1 MSDLQPSVEFED
13 QVRQAVRPPDADP
26 EFVRRLRAELASR
39 PARSHPRFALR
50 PAWAFIAIMAV
61 VIAAASLPGVAQAV
75 RQWFAF
81 VPGIGL
87 VQPNAPARMLDVPA
101 AVTRDGITLTV
112 EHLLVYADRT
122 ELAYR
127 VEGLAPAPAVS
138 GGEVCSGAEMY
149 PRLRLPDGSVLAADP
164 MGLGGARKASGYTAG
179 HSFSSGIPA
188 GVSRLTFELTCLQDA
203 PRGAAPEEWSLEL
216 RLVAIPEGTQVGQPL
231 TGAETAAVEQ
241 QAGTGI
247 NFDFLGGARQ
257 EDGYHFFFRFSAQDS
272 HPDFLAARPRSMYL
286 LDSSGAR
293 IELINARPWSP
304 FDRVDVW
311 EYRAVLPPASG
322 EMTLV
327 VDGAELFYL
336 GQHASF
342 VFAPGAGA
350 PVGQTWEIGQRFN
363 IGGRDFLV
371 ERAEKIALEGREGF
385 QFTVAAGSAQEEI
398 SVDLIDMHS
407 APEYSVWSTTGDS
420 GLAQRVTAG
429 FVYEGG
435 VPETLTVTFNTVS
448 VAADGTWRLR
458 WSAPET
464 P

>member
-1 MSDLQPSVEFED
+1 
-13 QVRQAVRPPDADP
+13 
-26 EFVRRLRAELASR
+26 
-39 PARSHPRFALR
+39 
-50 PAWAFIAIMAV
+50 
-61 VIAAASLPGVAQAV
+61 
-75 RQWFAF
+75 
-81 VPGIGL
+81 
-87 VQPNAPARMLDVPA
+87 VQQNAPARMIDLPS
-101 AVTRDGITLTV
+101 AVTRDGITLTI
-112 EHLLVYADRT
+112 EHLLVYPDRT

-127 VEGLAPAPAVS
+127 VEGFAPAPVESS
-138 GGEVCSGAEMY
+138 GAVCSGAEMY
-149 PRLRLPDGSVLAADP
+149 PRLRLPDGSVLDADP
-164 MGLGGARKASGYTAG
+164 MGLGGARTASGYTAG
-179 HSFSSGIPA
+179 HSFSSGIPT
-188 GVSRLTFELTCLQDA
+188 GVGRLRFELTCLQEA
-203 PRGAAPEEWSLEL
+203 PRGVAPEDWSVEL
-216 RLVAIPEGTQVGQPL
+216 RLVAAPEGAQVGQPL
-231 TGAETAAVEQ
+231 TGAETVAVEQ
-241 QAGTGI
+241 QAGVGI

-293 IELINARPWSP
+293 IEVINARPWSP

-342 VFAPGAGA
+342 VFAPGTGTA
-350 PVGQTWEIGQRFN
+350 VGQTWVLDERFS
-363 IGGRDFLV
+363 IGGRDFVV

-385 QFTVAAGSAQEEI
+385 QFTVAAGSAQDEI

-407 APEYSVWSTTGDS
+407 APEYSVWSPTGGA

-429 FVYEGG
+429 FVYAGA

-448 VAADGTWRLR
+448 VAADGTWQLR